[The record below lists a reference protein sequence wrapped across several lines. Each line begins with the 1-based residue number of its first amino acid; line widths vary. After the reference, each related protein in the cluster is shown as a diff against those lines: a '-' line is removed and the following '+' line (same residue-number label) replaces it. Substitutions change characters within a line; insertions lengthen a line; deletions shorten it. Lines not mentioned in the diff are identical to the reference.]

1 MFKKILVPTDG
12 SPLSEK
18 AVDAAVLF
26 AASIDAKIVAISVA
40 DPYVPIPPVIEGIPL
55 DPNFYDEDTRRIF
68 EAQPDQMAKSNVHYV
83 KERAEKYG
91 VSCEILTVKSDDP
104 YEEIVRAVKSFECDL
119 IFMASHGRKG
129 INRLILGSET
139 QKVIAYSSVPVLVYR

>member
-18 AVDAAVLF
+18 AADAAVAF

-40 DPYVPIPPVIEGIPL
+40 DPYVPIPPIIEGIPL

-68 EAQPDQMAKSNVHYV
+68 ESQPQQMAKKNVEYI
-83 KERAEKYG
+83 KNIAEVAG
-91 VSCEILTVKSDDP
+91 VACEIVTATSASP
-104 YEEIVRAVKSFECDL
+104 YEEIVKAINDYKCELV
-119 IFMASHGRKG
+119 FMASHGRKG
-129 INRLILGSET
+129 LNRLILGSEA
-139 QKVIAYSSVPVLVYR
+139 QKVIAYSTVPVLVYR

>member
-18 AVDAAVLF
+18 CIQAAVKF
-26 AASIDAKIVAISVA
+26 AASLDAKMVAISVI
-40 DPYVPIPPVIEGIPL
+40 DPYIPVPPIIDGVPL

-68 EAQPDQMAKSNVHYV
+68 EAQPQQMAKKNVSFAHEV
-83 KERAEKYG
+83 ARSAG
-91 VSCEILTVKSDDP
+91 VNCEMVTATSEDP
-104 YEEIVRAVKSFECDL
+104 YEEIVKAVNAFRCDL

-129 INRLILGSET
+129 LNRLILGSET
-139 QKVIAYSSVPVLVYR
+139 QKVLAYSSVPVLVYR